1 MRLPSLLKLGCASVL
16 ATLCIFPHRSIAV
29 GGDAGP
35 SSAPFWVERPTPRV
49 ENYITLL
56 HPHRIAL
63 LRHDAQLHP
72 NVDSYQYLPFMDG
85 FPLFTTR
92 TDPETAEM
100 ALSYYGRVGILDTAR
115 HDGRLIKYGNARL
128 EQDLLPDLDRALNLH
143 SLDSKVHRLRHLVLR
158 GGIAVPPRPDILSLP
173 HVRGVP
179 VLTAEFSTLDQMLHA
194 AGTGNGDFWYLR
206 SSAPIVKIT
215 PREEGLYELATARD
229 VREIERVS
237 SGVRHARLRY
247 GDSLSSLLWGA
258 PIELRDLHRQDRI
271 RRPSLAHYPRLVDS
285 ESRDEMIH
293 ALQTRGRFRLYRSGQ
308 HAGERFKV
316 MLINPDAQQG
326 TRMRIEVRPLTNW
339 ERTQEDWLVRLGK
352 TRLPV

>member
-1 MRLPSLLKLGCASVL
+1 MRLPSLLKLGSAAVL
-16 ATLCIFPHRSIAV
+16 ATLCFLPHSSTAV
-29 GGDAGP
+29 GEEAGP
-35 SSAPFWVERPTPRV
+35 SSVPSWVERARPRV
-49 ENYITLL
+49 EDYITLL

-72 NVDSYQYLPFMDG
+72 NMDSYQYLPFIDG
-85 FPLFTTR
+85 YPLFTTR

-100 ALSYYGRVGILDTAR
+100 ALSYYDRVGILDTAR

-206 SSAPIVKIT
+206 SSAPIVKIN
-215 PREEGLYELATARD
+215 PREEGLFELATARD
-229 VREIERVS
+229 LREIERVS

-258 PIELRDLHRQDRI
+258 PVELRDLHRQDRI

-285 ESRDEMIH
+285 ESRDEMIN

-326 TRMRIEVRPLTNW
+326 THMRIEVRPLTDW